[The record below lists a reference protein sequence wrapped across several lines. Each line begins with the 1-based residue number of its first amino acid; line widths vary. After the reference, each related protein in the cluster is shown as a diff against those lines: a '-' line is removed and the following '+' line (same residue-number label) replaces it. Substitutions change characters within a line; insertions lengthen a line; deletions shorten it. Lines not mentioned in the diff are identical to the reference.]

1 VWIFTETGFVSAV
14 SDREIPGQLVVRARD
29 RAALE
34 PLQVAI
40 FAMQEQEVAILNT
53 PEADYPYRL
62 YVDQNIFARWAAHSV
77 RDITYS
83 NFKGRCAST
92 LPVEYS
98 DALHDVWSAMHQV
111 EDADARPD
119 YEENTSLGSVSYLP
133 TAHDVLN

>member
-1 VWIFTETGFVSAV
+1 MWIFTETGFVSAV
-14 SDREIPGQLVVRARD
+14 QDWETPTQLVVRARD

-40 FAMQEQEVAILNT
+40 FAMQEREVAILNT

-62 YVDQNIFARWAAHSV
+62 YVDQLTFARWVAHAA
-77 RDITYS
+77 RDISYS

-111 EDADARPD
+111 EDEDARP
-119 YEENTSLGSVSYLP
+119 EENEELGSVSYLP